1 LFSDYAPSKYSAE
14 WTYRQSLER
23 VGVSYGLSGRKKLYT
38 MSFII
43 IDLGENSRKIFEFKG
58 LIRKIFRNKDL
69 EWMLGLLTLAK
80 Y

>member
-1 LFSDYAPSKYSAE
+1 
-14 WTYRQSLER
+14 
-23 VGVSYGLSGRKKLYT
+23 LYT
-38 MSFII
+38 RSFRII
-43 IDLGENSRKIFEFKG
+43 GLGENSRKIFEFKG